1 MTKAQQETRRDLRE
15 RALQTL
21 MGLEFQ
27 EDSMGLVAFAYNY
40 DKEEVEEER
49 EVPVFLLNLVQG
61 VQNNQ
66 DDLDQK
72 IAAKLKSGWTVD
84 RLTLIEKNI
93 LRLGLFEMLYF
104 EETPAIVAVNEAV
117 ELAKAFSEPKS
128 ARFVNGVLSAYV
140 EEAEAKEV

>member
-1 MTKAQQETRRDLRE
+1 MVKGQQETRRDLRE

-21 MGLEFQ
+21 IGLEFQ
-27 EDSMGLVAFAYNY
+27 EDSLGLVAFAYSY

-61 VQNNQ
+61 VQNHQ
-66 DDLDQK
+66 ADLDQK
-72 IAAKLKSGWTVD
+72 IAAKLKAGWTVD

-104 EETPAIVAVNEAV
+104 EETPAVVAVNEAV
-117 ELAKAFSEPKS
+117 ELAKTFSEPKS
-128 ARFVNGVLSAYV
+128 AGFVNGVLSAYV
-140 EEAEAKEV
+140 VDEADA

>member
-1 MTKAQQETRRDLRE
+1 MVKGQQETRRDLRE

-21 MGLEFQ
+21 IGLEFQ
-27 EDSMGLVAFAYNY
+27 EDSLGLVAFAYNY

-61 VQNNQ
+61 VQNHQ
-66 DDLDQK
+66 ADLDQK
-72 IAAKLKSGWTVD
+72 IAAKLKAGWTVD

-104 EETPAIVAVNEAV
+104 EETPAVVAVNEAV
-117 ELAKAFSEPKS
+117 ELAKTFSEPKS
-128 ARFVNGVLSAYV
+128 AGFVNGVLSAYV
-140 EEAEAKEV
+140 VDEADA

>member
-1 MTKAQQETRRDLRE
+1 MVKGQQETRRDLRE

-21 MGLEFQ
+21 IGLEFQ
-27 EDSMGLVAFAYNY
+27 EDSLGLVAFAYNY

-61 VQNNQ
+61 VQNHQ
-66 DDLDQK
+66 ADLDQK
-72 IAAKLKSGWTVD
+72 IAAKLKAGWTVD
-84 RLTLIEKNI
+84 RLTLVEKNI

-117 ELAKAFSEPKS
+117 ELAKTFSEPKS
-128 ARFVNGVLSAYV
+128 AGFVNGVLSAYV
-140 EEAEAKEV
+140 VDEADA

>member
-1 MTKAQQETRRDLRE
+1 MVKGQQETRRDLRE

-21 MGLEFQ
+21 IGLEFQ
-27 EDSMGLVAFAYNY
+27 EDSLGLVAFAYNY

-61 VQNNQ
+61 VQNHQ
-66 DDLDQK
+66 ADLDQK
-72 IAAKLKSGWTVD
+72 IAAKLKAGWTVD
-84 RLTLIEKNI
+84 RLTLVEKNI

-117 ELAKAFSEPKS
+117 ELAKTFSEPKS
-128 ARFVNGVLSAYV
+128 AGFINGVLSAYV
-140 EEAEAKEV
+140 DEADA

>member
-1 MTKAQQETRRDLRE
+1 MVKGQQETRRGLRE

-21 MGLEFQ
+21 IGLEFQ
-27 EDSMGLVAFAYNY
+27 EDSLGLVAFAYNY

-61 VQNNQ
+61 VQNHQ
-66 DDLDQK
+66 ADLDQK
-72 IAAKLKSGWTVD
+72 IAAKLKAGWTVD

-104 EETPAIVAVNEAV
+104 EETPAVVAVNEAV
-117 ELAKAFSEPKS
+117 ELAKTFSEPKS
-128 ARFVNGVLSAYV
+128 AGFVNGVLSAYV
-140 EEAEAKEV
+140 VDEADA